1 MRYISMNWPKIEDET
16 PHLPEEG
23 RPLSTHWLV
32 TGFDSPPEKA
42 IKSDWLLES
51 LRRADELDNESV
63 QPVPSDEVMRRA
75 RALIKKT
82 IV

>member
-1 MRYISMNWPKIEDET
+1 M
-16 PHLPEEG
+16 
-23 RPLSTHWLV
+23 
-32 TGFDSPPEKA
+32 
-42 IKSDWLLES
+42 IKSDWLPES

-75 RALIKKT
+75 RALIKKA